1 MYFFEQ
7 KVKDFYKVGATSFLS
22 TKYVGDEENFYSHTL
37 RFYIPQFAKITFER
51 HGMGLGIF
59 TMQGFEHRNKES
71 KFVFLNHT
79 NKKENVAKQTIGR
92 LFDSFVD

>member
-7 KVKDFYKVGATSFLS
+7 KVKNFYKVGATYFLS
-22 TKYVGDEENFYSHTL
+22 TKYVGDEENFYSHAL
-37 RFYIPQFAKITFER
+37 RFYMPHFAKITFER

-59 TMQGFEHRNKES
+59 TMQGFEHRNKQS

-79 NKKENVAKQTIGR
+79 NKKGNVAKQTIGR